1 MGDGTG
7 CDNMTAIIV
16 QFKPKYFEVM
26 ESIPGVQATDAQITE
41 EIISR
46 KRLPEEEEESD
57 LTEVIEYKRQK
68 VAEDDQD
75 MTPSTVD
82 TSTA

>member
-26 ESIPGVQATDAQITE
+26 TSIPGVQATDAQITE
-41 EIISR
+41 QEVLSR
-46 KRLPEEEEESD
+46 KRLPEEEAD
-57 LTEVIEYKRQK
+57 LTEETECKRQK
-68 VAEDDQD
+68 VEDDDQD

>member
-26 ESIPGVQATDAQITE
+26 TSIPGVQATDAQITE
-41 EIISR
+41 EVISR
-46 KRLPEEEEESD
+46 KRLPEEDAAE
-57 LTEVIEYKRQK
+57 LTEETECKRQK
-68 VAEDDQD
+68 VDDDEQD

>member
-26 ESIPGVQATDAQITE
+26 KSIPGVQATDAQITE
-41 EIISR
+41 EVISR
-46 KRLPEEEEESD
+46 KRLPEDEAAD
-57 LTEVIEYKRQK
+57 LTEETECKRQK
-68 VAEDDQD
+68 VDDEEQD